1 MGVGR
6 VESGE
11 QPDPTGTSCTW
22 VCADRGSGIENLN
35 GLFET
40 KQTMSEPIT
49 GLSEWLQTAPGRYML
64 GWEQAQ
70 FDITVAD
77 FFGFNALQLG
87 LVELDALRA
96 NRMPHRW
103 LALPEEASG
112 PAAAPVVGTAN
123 SPAASK
129 QRVHLV
135 TNAAALPFP
144 AASLDLLVLPHTL
157 ELSADPHHVLREVER
172 VLVPEGRVVI
182 SGLNPASLW
191 GFRQGRGHLWSRL
204 RLPGATPP
212 KLYLPEVGDFIGPWR
227 LRDWLRLLGFEVESD
242 RYGCYRPAVSSEK
255 WLERTAWM
263 DRTGAR
269 WWPVFGAVYFVVA
282 VKRVHGVRLLGPA
295 WKPRRASASVGSV
308 PVTNRR

>member
-1 MGVGR
+1 
-6 VESGE
+6 
-11 QPDPTGTSCTW
+11 
-22 VCADRGSGIENLN
+22 
-35 GLFET
+35 
-40 KQTMSEPIT
+40 MSDQII
-49 GLSEWLQTAPGRYML
+49 GLSDWLQTAPGRYML

-70 FDITVAD
+70 FDLSVAD
-77 FFGFNALQLG
+77 LFGFNALQLG

-112 PAAAPVVGTAN
+112 RLAAGAAA
-123 SPAASK
+123 SPAPAR
-129 QRVHLV
+129 QQAHLV

-204 RLPGATPP
+204 HLPGATPP
-212 KLYLPEVGDFIGPWR
+212 ELYLPEVGDFIGPWR
-227 LRDWLRLLGFEVESD
+227 LRDWLQLLGFEVESD
-242 RYGCYRPAVSSEK
+242 CFGCYRPAVSSEK
-255 WLERTAWM
+255 WLERTAWA

-269 WWPVFGAVYFVVA
+269 CWPIFGAVYFVVA
-282 VKRVHGVRLLGPA
+282 VKRVHSMRLLGPA
-295 WKPRRASASVGSV
+295 WKPRRASASLGAV
-308 PVTNRR
+308 PVASRR

>member
-1 MGVGR
+1 
-6 VESGE
+6 
-11 QPDPTGTSCTW
+11 
-22 VCADRGSGIENLN
+22 
-35 GLFET
+35 
-40 KQTMSEPIT
+40 MSEQII
-49 GLSEWLQTAPGRYML
+49 GLTEWLQTAPGQYML

-70 FDITVAD
+70 FDLTVAD

-103 LALPEEASG
+103 LGLPEEASG
-112 PAAAPVVGTAN
+112 P
-123 SPAASK
+123 SPLADATIDPSAK

-204 RLPGATPP
+204 HLPGATPP
-212 KLYLPEVGDFIGPWR
+212 KLYLPEAGDFIGPWR

-255 WLERTAWM
+255 WLERTAWV
-263 DRTGAR
+263 DQAGAR
-269 WWPVFGAVYFVVA
+269 WWPIFGAVYFVVA

-295 WKPRRASASVGSV
+295 WKPRRASAALGAV
-308 PVTNRR
+308 PVANRR

>member
-1 MGVGR
+1 
-6 VESGE
+6 
-11 QPDPTGTSCTW
+11 
-22 VCADRGSGIENLN
+22 
-35 GLFET
+35 
-40 KQTMSEPIT
+40 MSEQIT
-49 GLSEWLQTAPGRYML
+49 GLSEWLQTAPGQYML

-70 FDITVAD
+70 FDLTVAD

-103 LALPEEASG
+103 LGLPEEAS
-112 PAAAPVVGTAN
+112 
-123 SPAASK
+123 ASR
-129 QRVHLV
+129 RVHLV

-204 RLPGATPP
+204 HLPGATPP
-212 KLYLPEVGDFIGPWR
+212 KLYLPEAGDFIGPWR

-255 WLERTAWM
+255 WLERTAWV

-269 WWPVFGAVYFVVA
+269 WWPIFGAVYFVVA

-295 WKPRRASASVGSV
+295 WKPRRASASLGAV
-308 PVTNRR
+308 PVTNRG

>member
-1 MGVGR
+1 MAR
-6 VESGE
+6 QIPASNKHPMSD
-11 QPDPTGTSCTW
+11 Q
-22 VCADRGSGIENLN
+22 II
-35 GLFET
+35 GLT
-40 KQTMSEPIT
+40 D
-49 GLSEWLQTAPGRYML
+49 WLQTAPGQYLL

-70 FDITVAD
+70 FDLTVAD
-77 FFGFNALQLG
+77 LFGFNALQLG

-103 LALPEEASG
+103 LALPEEGPGALAVAASAPA
-112 PAAAPVVGTAN
+112 PAAHGATGAT
-123 SPAASK
+123 PAA

-172 VLVPEGRVVI
+172 VLVPDGRVVI

-191 GFRQGRGHLWSRL
+191 GLRQGRGRVLSHLGLGGREPH
-204 RLPGATPP
+204 R
-212 KLYLPEVGDFIGPWR
+212 LYLPEAGEFIGPWR
-227 LRDWLRLLGFEVESD
+227 LRDWLRLLSCEVESD

-263 DRTGAR
+263 DRLGAR
-269 WWPVFGAVYFVVA
+269 WWPIFGAVYFVVA
-282 VKRVHGVRLLGPA
+282 VKRVHSMRLLGPA
-295 WKPRRASASVGSV
+295 WKPRRAAASIRAV
-308 PVTNRR
+308 PVASRR

>member
-1 MGVGR
+1 M
-6 VESGE
+6 S
-11 QPDPTGTSCTW
+11 
-22 VCADRGSGIENLN
+22 
-35 GLFET
+35 
-40 KQTMSEPIT
+40 KQII
-49 GLSEWLQTAPGRYML
+49 GLSEWLQTAPGQYML

-70 FDITVAD
+70 FDLTVAD

-103 LALPEEASG
+103 LALPEEASAMG
-112 PAAAPVVGTAN
+112 AARVVAGAVAG
-123 SPAASK
+123 SVAAE

-204 RLPGATPP
+204 HLPGATPP
-212 KLYLPEVGDFIGPWR
+212 KLYLPEAGDFIGPWR
-227 LRDWLRLLGFEVESD
+227 LRDWLRLLSFEVESD
-242 RYGCYRPAVSSEK
+242 CYGCYRPAVSSEK
-255 WLERTAWM
+255 WLDRTAWV
-263 DRTGAR
+263 DRAGAR
-269 WWPVFGAVYFVVA
+269 WWPIFGAVYFVVA
-282 VKRVHGVRLLGPA
+282 VKRVHSVRLLGPA
-295 WKPRRASASVGSV
+295 WKPRRASASLGAV